1 MAAEI
6 PIKNDWTIMFYF
18 ATDNELSLLNISQIK
33 SVKDAGY
40 QKSTELLLFFDS
52 SEKGVPTRL
61 FNVNKARKGNP
72 PTTLI
77 GDGKDPFVRSFLQD
91 EVLPKDM
98 DPRKGPITAEL
109 SQKLKMPDSMTAGQS
124 LANFLGFCRED
135 SPAKHYMLFLV
146 GHGMIVANDTFLP
159 DANPQSSIG
168 LVELGKILGN
178 FKSQLDEGDEFE
190 LIGFHSCSMSALEVA
205 CELKDTAKYMIA
217 SEGMSYV
224 GTFPYRQLM
233 KKIFNVTEKGL
244 TQASVQELTQRIYEL
259 SLHNAPDFAF
269 SGYSHDLTLCSLEKD
284 KIDQL
289 LVPLRNLVDN
299 LKESIKTKRGKQ
311 LILLGHLQSQSFW
324 GESYTD
330 IFDFCRCLIDNADD
344 TDPFQKSLMDDCQKV
359 KDAFAPNGFAGLVVL
374 SDNFGWEYQF
384 CRGLSIYF
392 PWSQPLGDV
401 NNDPLKNYA
410 SYAFHNDM
418 GEGHS
423 WLGFLQDYWEAT
435 MRPVDSRNSTEFFDQ
450 MMNTS
455 PQSSIFESFADRG
468 TGGSFFD
475 IRRVL
480 TLGGALNK
488 PTGVSGLDCGCNS
501 IKNFHT
507 VVKLDRRIRQPSTSP
522 TVAKAFDYRDDR
534 PDEDR

>member
-6 PIKNDWTIMFYF
+6 PVKNDWTIMFYF

-72 PTTLI
+72 PTTSI
-77 GDGKDPFVRSFLQD
+77 GDGKDPFIRSFLQD

-98 DPRKGPITAEL
+98 HPSVGPATAAL
-109 SQKLKMPDSMTAGQS
+109 VQKLKVPDSMTAGES
-124 LANFLGFCRED
+124 LANFLGFCRENN
-135 SPAKHYMLFLV
+135 PARHYILFLV

-159 DANPQSSIG
+159 DANPQSAIG
-168 LVELGKILGN
+168 LVELGQILN
-178 FKSQLDEGDEFE
+178 DFKSKLDRGDEFE

-269 SGYSHDLTLCSLEKD
+269 SGYSHDLTLCSLASD
-284 KIDQL
+284 KINQL
-289 LVPLRNLVDN
+289 LDPLRRLVDN
-299 LKESIKTKRGKQ
+299 LKGSLDNRRGRE
-311 LILLGHLQSQSFW
+311 LILLAHLRSQSFW
-324 GESYTD
+324 GEAYTD
-330 IFDFCRCLIDNADD
+330 IFDFCRCLVEHCDPS
-344 TDPFQKSLMDDCQKV
+344 DPFQASLARDCEAVQQ
-359 KDAFAPNGFAGLVVL
+359 AFEPKGFDGLVVL
-374 SDNFGWEYQF
+374 SDNFGWQYQF

-392 PWSQPLGDV
+392 PWSPPLGDV
-401 NNDPLKNYA
+401 NNDPLKHYA
-410 SYAFHNDM
+410 SYAFHRDM

-423 WLGFLQDYWEAT
+423 WLEFLEAYWEAT
-435 MRPVDSRNSTEFFDQ
+435 MRPVDDRNSTELFDQ
-450 MMNTS
+450 ILNTS
-455 PQSSIFESFADRG
+455 PQSTIFESFADRG

-480 TLGGALNK
+480 AGALNK

>member
-6 PIKNDWTIMFYF
+6 PTKNDWTIMFYF
-18 ATDNELSLLNISQIK
+18 ATDNELSLLNVSQIK

-40 QKSTELLLFFDS
+40 QKSTDVLLYFDS
-52 SEKGVPTRL
+52 NEKGVPTRL
-61 FNVNKARKGNP
+61 FNVNKTRKGDP
-72 PTTLI
+72 PTTSI

-98 DPRKGPITAEL
+98 DPSKGPSTAEL
-109 SQKLKMPDSMTAGQS
+109 VQKLKVPDSMTAGQS
-124 LANFLGFCRED
+124 LANFIGFCREN

-159 DANPQSSIG
+159 DANPQSAIG
-168 LVELGKILGN
+168 LVELGKILN
-178 FKSQLDEGDEFE
+178 DFKKDLDEGDEFE
-190 LIGFHSCSMSALEVA
+190 LLGFHSCSMSAIEVA

-217 SEGMSYV
+217 SEGLSYV

-244 TQASVQELTQRIYEL
+244 TQASVQKLTQNIYEL

-269 SGYSHDLTLCSLEKD
+269 CGYSHDLTLCNLASD

-299 LKESIKTKRGKQ
+299 LKRSIKKKRGKQ
-311 LILLGHLQSQSFW
+311 LILLAHLQSQSFW

-330 IFDFCRCLIDNADD
+330 IFDFCRCLIENGDD
-344 TDPFQKSLMDDCQKV
+344 TDPFQKALMDDCQAV
-359 KDAFAPNGFAGLVVL
+359 KDAFAPNGFNGLVVL

-392 PWSQPLGDV
+392 PWSKPLGDV

-410 SYAFHNDM
+410 SYTFHSDM

-423 WLGFLQDYWEAT
+423 WLGFLEDYWKET
-435 MRPVDSRNSTEFFDQ
+435 MRPVDPNNSTEFLDR
-450 MMNTS
+450 MLNTS
-455 PQSSIFESFADRG
+455 PQSAIFEAFSDHG
-468 TGGSFFD
+468 TPGNYFNS
-475 IRRVL
+475 RRVIN
-480 TLGGALNK
+480 LGGELNK
-488 PTGVSGLDCGCNS
+488 PTGGSGIDCGCNS
-501 IKNFHT
+501 IKNFYT
-507 VVKLDRRIRQPSTSP
+507 VVKLDRRIRQPSASP
-522 TVAKAFDYRDDR
+522 RVAKAFDPTDDR